1 MDRLVVA
8 WDSDASIYIPANYPI
23 MQNLDILLHD
33 IIFGTVGN
41 ITQINGGQ
49 IYCSFGLRWFCDSRD
64 GRTPAGEVID
74 RTIGKDVTHNVTSLL
89 LIRCILFTVK
99 ALLYLVMHAG

>member
-41 ITQINGGQ
+41 ITQIA
-49 IYCSFGLRWFCDSRD
+49 ILVY
-64 GRTPAGEVID
+64 AGSVIP
-74 RTIGKDVTHNVTSLL
+74 G
-89 LIRCILFTVK
+89 
-99 ALLYLVMHAG
+99 MAGHQQERL